1 MKKAESLA
9 DNVISATGAI
19 YAVRASLVGPVPEG
33 VTDDFYTSTGV
44 IARGFRLVFAPDA
57 VAFEPVARSAG
68 LEFGRKVRVMTR
80 GLRAVVLRRALL
92 DPRVHGL
99 YSVQLFAHKVLRRL
113 MVFPLAALALSS
125 PLLWRRGTV
134 YRAAT
139 VAQAG
144 LYGLGALGLALA
156 DKPLGRRKLL
166 ALPAFFCFVN
176 AAALRA
182 AWNLARRR
190 QIDRWEPRRA
200 LNWEPVEGQTGV
212 PVRSPE

>member
-1 MKKAESLA
+1 
-9 DNVISATGAI
+9 
-19 YAVRASLVGPVPEG
+19 
-33 VTDDFYTSTGV
+33 
-44 IARGFRLVFAPDA
+44 
-57 VAFEPVARSAG
+57 
-68 LEFGRKVRVMTR
+68 
-80 GLRAVVLRRALL
+80 
-92 DPRVHGL
+92 
-99 YSVQLFAHKVLRRL
+99 
-113 MVFPLAALALSS
+113 
-125 PLLWRRGTV
+125 V